1 MEDRKVVIEL
11 QNVKRYFQVGSET
24 VKALRG
30 VSFKIYEG
38 EFVTIQGTSGSGKST
53 LLNQL
58 GCLDTPT
65 SGEYFL
71 DGISVRTM
79 SKTQRAHLRNRKIG
93 FVFQNYNLLAKTTA
107 IENVEL
113 PLMYNSAV
121 SATERR
127 ERAIS
132 ALKAVGLGDRLEHKS
147 NQMSGGQMQRV
158 AIARALVNDPAVL
171 LADEA
176 TGNLDTRTSFE
187 MLVLFQELYKQ
198 GHTIIFV
205 THNPEIAEYASRNIN
220 LRDGKIREDTI
231 NTNIKSA
238 AEALAALIMNI
249 LNLFKVSIKAVSNNK
264 MRSFLSM
271 LGIIIGVAAV
281 IIMMAIGQG
290 SKESIRQELS
300 TMGTNLLTVR
310 PGADMRGGVRQD
322 PSSMQTLKMAD
333 YERILRERKFVT
345 KVSPEVTASGQV
357 IYGNNNTNTSMYG
370 ESTDYLDIKQWTIE
384 EGECFTDEDIKKA
397 SKVCV
402 VGKTIV
408 TELFGEGADP
418 IGKTVRFKSIP
429 MRIVGVLK
437 SKGYNSWGM
446 DQDNVM
452 IAPYTTVMKRVAA
465 QTWFSSIVCSAVTEE
480 LSDAAIEELT
490 QILRD
495 NHKLKE
501 DADDDF
507 TIRSQAE
514 MMETMS
520 STMDTVTLILVV
532 AAAFSLLVAGIGIMN
547 IMLVSVTERT
557 KEIGLRM
564 AVGATGPVISL
575 QFLIESVLISVTGG
589 LLGIFVGCSASAFL
603 PSFGMPSSVPAWSIY
618 VSFLVCVF
626 IGVLFGYIPAQ
637 KAANMDPIEA
647 IRHE

>member
-1 MEDRKVVIEL
+1 
-11 QNVKRYFQVGSET
+11 
-24 VKALRG
+24 
-30 VSFKIYEG
+30 
-38 EFVTIQGTSGSGKST
+38 
-53 LLNQL
+53 
-58 GCLDTPT
+58 
-65 SGEYFL
+65 
-71 DGISVRTM
+71 
-79 SKTQRAHLRNRKIG
+79 
-93 FVFQNYNLLAKTTA
+93 
-107 IENVEL
+107 
-113 PLMYNSAV
+113 
-121 SATERR
+121 
-127 ERAIS
+127 
-132 ALKAVGLGDRLEHKS
+132 
-147 NQMSGGQMQRV
+147 
-158 AIARALVNDPAVL
+158 
-171 LADEA
+171 
-176 TGNLDTRTSFE
+176 
-187 MLVLFQELYKQ
+187 
-198 GHTIIFV
+198 
-205 THNPEIAEYASRNIN
+205 
-220 LRDGKIREDTI
+220 
-231 NTNIKSA
+231 
-238 AEALAALIMNI
+238 MNI
-249 LNLFKVSIKAVSNNK
+249 LNLFKVSLRAVANNK

-271 LGIIIGVAAV
+271 LGMIIGVAAV
-281 IIMMAIGQG
+281 IIMMSIGQG

-300 TMGTNLLTVR
+300 TMGTNLLTIR

-322 PSSMQTLKMAD
+322 PSAMQTLKMAD
-333 YERILRERKFVT
+333 YERILREKKFVT

-370 ESTDYLDIKQWTIE
+370 ESPEYLEIKQWDVE
-384 EGECFTDEDIKKA
+384 EGECFTEEDIKKA
-397 SKVCV
+397 AKVVV
-402 VGKTIV
+402 VGTTVVK
-408 TELFGEGADP
+408 ELFGNADP

-452 IAPYTTVMKRVAA
+452 IAPYTTVMKRIAA

-501 DADDDF
+501 EAVDDF

-589 LLGIFVGCSASAFL
+589 LIGILVGGGVSSLL
-603 PSFGMPSSVPAWSIY
+603 PMMGMPSSVPAWSVY

>member
-1 MEDRKVVIEL
+1 
-11 QNVKRYFQVGSET
+11 
-24 VKALRG
+24 
-30 VSFKIYEG
+30 
-38 EFVTIQGTSGSGKST
+38 
-53 LLNQL
+53 
-58 GCLDTPT
+58 
-65 SGEYFL
+65 
-71 DGISVRTM
+71 
-79 SKTQRAHLRNRKIG
+79 
-93 FVFQNYNLLAKTTA
+93 
-107 IENVEL
+107 
-113 PLMYNSAV
+113 
-121 SATERR
+121 
-127 ERAIS
+127 
-132 ALKAVGLGDRLEHKS
+132 
-147 NQMSGGQMQRV
+147 
-158 AIARALVNDPAVL
+158 
-171 LADEA
+171 
-176 TGNLDTRTSFE
+176 
-187 MLVLFQELYKQ
+187 
-198 GHTIIFV
+198 
-205 THNPEIAEYASRNIN
+205 
-220 LRDGKIREDTI
+220 
-231 NTNIKSA
+231 
-238 AEALAALIMNI
+238 MNI
-249 LNLFKVSIKAVSNNK
+249 LNLFKVSLKAVANNK

-281 IIMMAIGQG
+281 IIMMSIGQG

-300 TMGTNLLTVR
+300 TMGTNLLTIR

-322 PSSMQTLKMAD
+322 PSAMQTLKIAD
-333 YERILRERKFVT
+333 YERILREKRFVT
-345 KVSPEVTASGQV
+345 KVSPEVTASGQA
-357 IYGNNNTNTSMYG
+357 IYGNNNTNSSMYG
-370 ESTDYLDIKQWTIE
+370 ESIDYLDIRQWTID
-384 EGECFTDEDIKKA
+384 EGECFTEEDIKKA
-397 SKVCV
+397 AKVCLIGATV
-402 VGKTIV
+402 VK
-408 TELFGEGADP
+408 ELFGSTDP
-418 IGKTVRFKSIP
+418 IGKTIRFKSIP
-429 MRIVGVLK
+429 MRVIGVLK

-446 DQDNVM
+446 DQDNV
-452 IAPYTTVMKRVAA
+452 IISPYTTVMKRIAA

-501 DADDDF
+501 EAADDF

-589 LLGIFVGCSASAFL
+589 LIGILVGGSVGTFL
-603 PSFGMPSSVPAWSIY
+603 RPMMGMPSSVPAWSVY

-626 IGVLFGYIPAQ
+626 IGILFGYIPAQ